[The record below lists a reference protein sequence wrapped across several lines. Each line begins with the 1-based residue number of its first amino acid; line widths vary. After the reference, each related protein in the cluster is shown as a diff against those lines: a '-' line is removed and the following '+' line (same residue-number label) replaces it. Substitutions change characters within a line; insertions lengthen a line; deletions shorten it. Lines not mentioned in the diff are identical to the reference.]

1 VTTDDWP
8 KRQRAIAHFATAALR
23 NGDFEQLIAEAC
35 VQVAAGLGVPMA
47 KLAILKP
54 ESEELLLRAQV
65 GLPADVGIP
74 GQTVVPGGAGSA
86 MGYCLQTGAP
96 VISDVDTETRFE
108 PSEVVRRSGVK
119 ISANVVIWIDGRPYG
134 CLEAD
139 ATHAWKVT
147 ESDIDFLQTFADV
160 VSAAI
165 ERNLLSSRVGT
176 LAHEREI
183 LLNEVFHRI
192 KNLLANVLAIARRT
206 AKYSASLPEFHS
218 AFEDRIQSLARA
230 HDLLLTQPG
239 RPARLREL
247 LELEFGAKALRNGK
261 EFELEGPDILC
272 SPRTIQMLALL
283 VFELATNAVKHGALS
298 ESAAP
303 SASIHVRWQIEER
316 NSAPA
321 LVLNWRERG
330 VKLPAIRRR
339 GFGSELL
346 ERLVPQMLGGTARL
360 DTHDDGIECLI
371 VFPLLDDQN
380 FSTAEPG
387 PRAAKDEQS
396 RWDLSFAS
404 REGNRK
410 MPAELTAQRQG

>member
-1 VTTDDWP
+1 VQSADPWP
-8 KRQRAIAHFATAALR
+8 ARQRAIARFATEALR
-23 NGDFEQLIAEAC
+23 SRNFDLLVHEAC
-35 VQVAAGLGVPMA
+35 MNVAAGLGVPMA

-74 GQTVVPGGAGSA
+74 GQTVLPGGAGSA

-119 ISANVVIWIDGRPYG
+119 ISANVVIWVDGRPYG

-139 ATHAWKVT
+139 ATQPWRVT
-147 ESDIDFLQTFADV
+147 EADIDFLQTFADL

-165 ERNLLSSRVGT
+165 ERNLLSGQIET

-192 KNLLANVLAIARRT
+192 KNLLANVSAIARRT
-206 AKYSASLPEFHS
+206 IKYSASLPEFHS
-218 AFEDRIQSLARA
+218 AFEGRIQALARA
-230 HDLLLTQPG
+230 HDLLLTQSG

-247 LELEFGAKALRNGK
+247 LELEFSAKALRKGR
-261 EFELEGPDILC
+261 EFQLEGPDILC

-298 ESAAP
+298 ENATP
-303 SASIHVRWQIEER
+303 QASIHVRWRVEEG
-316 NSAPA
+316 NAKAS
-321 LVLNWRERG
+321 LVLSWRERG
-330 VKLPAIRRR
+330 VKSPAMKQR
-339 GFGSELL
+339 GFGSELV

-360 DTHDDGIECLI
+360 DMHNDGIECLI

-380 FSTAEPG
+380 FGVSVAGWSAPASDAATLSPDL
-387 PRAAKDEQS
+387 PRSIAA
-396 RWDLSFAS
+396 R
-404 REGNRK
+404 G
-410 MPAELTAQRQG
+410 